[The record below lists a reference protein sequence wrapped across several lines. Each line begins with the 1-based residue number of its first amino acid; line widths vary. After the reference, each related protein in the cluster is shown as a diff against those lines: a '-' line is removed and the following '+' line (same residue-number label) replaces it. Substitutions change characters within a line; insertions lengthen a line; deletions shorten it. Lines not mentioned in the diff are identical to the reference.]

1 MYKLVVVAG
10 KLRGQEYVLKNGENT
25 LGRDP
30 SCDIHFSVDG
40 VSKKHLSVSVND
52 DIVSVQDLGSANGTF
67 LNGRIVK
74 KGAIKAGDKIGLP
87 NAILHVVYVQEK
99 KIVVKKKVASQ
110 KEREETIDEILNG
123 GTPPENLIGKV
134 FWLFKYKIMPVIHGV
149 NQEYEWRVLLAIF
162 TAAFAL
168 ITITLTIF
176 PVLQDSKNVLMNE
189 IRIRGTHYA
198 DEITRTNTKA
208 LEQKTLERVDTS
220 FLDGAGQ
227 DGVEFYEL
235 FDLDG
240 RVLRPISRL
249 NEYTSDTVSIQI
261 KEWFSRPANKNI
273 KEARIL
279 PLEGGKIGIGK
290 QIFVYDP
297 KTGTQEAVGII
308 AIRFAPT
315 TLTSEASKSSRL
327 YLESLVTSFL
337 VGILFFGVVYY
348 LTLRPIE
355 ELRYQIEEA
364 LRGKRRGVD
373 SKLLFEEFTPVRNAI
388 NTGLQR
394 IRELQ
399 RDENEVDPNEVEGDE
414 SYVNTLLEFM
424 HGAQGAVIILNSSK
438 NLVKINTQ
446 GEDLCG
452 IRQSMAA
459 GMSIFDITKER
470 GFAATLIE
478 LCDNSANNSGTSQI
492 GNYELQGK
500 PYRIFVNSLVGKDG
514 FAKGFYISLVL
525 DS

>member
-1 MYKLVVVAG
+1 MYKLIVVAG
-10 KLRGQEYVLKNGENT
+10 KMRGQEYILKPGENT
-25 LGRDP
+25 LGRD
-30 SCDIHFSVDG
+30 SGCDIHFAVEG
-40 VSKKHLSVSVND
+40 VSKRHVNITISDDVVS
-52 DIVSVQDLGSANGTF
+52 IQDMGSANGTF
-67 LNGRIVK
+67 LNGKIIK
-74 KGAIKAGDKIGLP
+74 KSVAKAGDKIGLP
-87 NAILHVVYVQEK
+87 NAILHLVYVHEK
-99 KIVVKKKVASQ
+99 KIVVKKKVAAQ
-110 KEREETIDEILNG
+110 REREETIDEILNG
-123 GTPPENLIGKV
+123 GTPPDNLVGKF
-134 FWLFKYKIMPVIHGV
+134 FWLFKYKMMPVIHGV
-149 NQEYEWRVLLAIF
+149 NQEYEWKILLAIF

-227 DGVEFYEL
+227 DGVESYEL

-240 RVLRPISRL
+240 RILRPISRM
-249 NEYTSDTVSIQI
+249 NEYTSDPVSVQI
-261 KEWFSRPANKNI
+261 KEWFARPQNKNI
-273 KEARIL
+273 KDARII
-279 PLEGGKIGIGK
+279 PIEGGQIGIGK

-297 KTGTQEAVGII
+297 KTGTQESVGII

-315 TLTSEASKSSRL
+315 TLTTEASKSSRL

-355 ELRYQIEEA
+355 ELRFQIEEA
-364 LRGKRRGVD
+364 LRGKRRSVD
-373 SKLLFEEFTPVRNAI
+373 SKLLFEEFNPVRNAV

-399 RDENEVDPNEVEGDE
+399 RDESDVDPNDVESDE

-424 HGAQGAVIILNSSK
+424 NGAQGAVIVLNSAK
-438 NLVKINTQ
+438 NLIKINAA

-452 IRQSMAA
+452 IRQSMSE
-459 GMSIFDITKER
+459 GMSILDITKER

-478 LCDNSANNSGTSQI
+478 LCDNSANNSGTSQR

-500 PYRIFVNSLVGKDG
+500 PYNVFVNSLVGKDG
-514 FAKGFYISLVL
+514 FAKGYYISLVL
-525 DS
+525 DN